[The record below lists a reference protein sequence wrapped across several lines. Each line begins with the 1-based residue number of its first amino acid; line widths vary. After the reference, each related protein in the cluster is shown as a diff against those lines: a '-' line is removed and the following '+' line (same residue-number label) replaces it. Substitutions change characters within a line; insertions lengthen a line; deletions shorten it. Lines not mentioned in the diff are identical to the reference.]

1 MKKERISSFIN
12 EQTASYLLVPQFTA
26 MLKRH
31 FSKVI
36 PIYYWATREGSSL
49 GVAQLAGQN
58 FTIVAL
64 YPRRPKLVNYQT
76 DHVLVKINEQL
87 FNFADLLAPAG
98 IPVFAGSPMISSLND
113 LKNEVASAWFEI
125 QPGGTEIQYRL
136 DLPFD
141 HGKHEFTLTEAE
153 ILELIGK
160 EGRAISMDDFRKI
173 IKEANSAIFP
183 FFVYGRN
190 VYKPVYFFIGG

>member
-12 EQTASYLLVPQFTA
+12 EQTVSYLLVPQFTA

-31 FSKVI
+31 FSEVI

-49 GVAQLAGQN
+49 GVAQLAGQD
-58 FTIVAL
+58 FIIVAL

-87 FNFADLLAPAG
+87 FNFADVLAAEG
-98 IPVFAGSPMISSLND
+98 IPVFAGAPMISSLND

-125 QPGGTEIQYRL
+125 KAGGMEVQYRL

-141 HGKHEFTLTEAE
+141 QGKHKFTVGEAE
-153 ILELIGK
+153 ILAAIRK
-160 EGRAISMDDFRKI
+160 DGRAIAMDDFRKV
-173 IKEANSAIFP
+173 IKEANAITFP

-190 VYKPVYFFIGG
+190 VYKPVYFLIGG